1 MYGFKKH
8 TKGGHRQKFANGGM
22 VRGPGTGTSDDIE
35 DDVDE
40 GTYIMPADSTEAIG
54 PENLE
59 QMGNDA
65 PNGFKPGAK
74 GKKIPVALSNGEF
87 KLPPE
92 QLQAIGQ
99 QVLDQMRAQTH
110 TPAGM
115 QPAAMETDEPRAF
128 FADGGVVDDETRRAQ
143 YIDRFGTPQTMSAD
157 QTSALQNQNAAY
169 VAGAQARQPAPAP
182 LVTPVATPPAAVSA
196 TPAPAAK
203 PVLPTE
209 VEGWRT
215 KAVMDGAAEDAKAA
229 WDRGNVG
236 EAAGAVA
243 RGAITAV
250 PTAVYEFGANTVAPV
265 AGFAKGVWNG
275 LTGNANQPAAAAA
288 PASPA
293 AKPAT
298 PATSNIP
305 APAGSAAALAS
316 ANPGASAPTP
326 NTAAPAKPQGTTPA
340 ASQPAAAPAPTAMEI
355 SPGVYKQGRGQYS
368 DNAAGMGFTPG
379 FAGQPSA
386 RNMAAADALAA
397 RYGAPGMTAQAQQP
411 TGPQNLTPKT
421 SGSGFGILDQGYRDR
436 RAAMM
441 DAQQMKP
448 GARTALAGLLKEQGA
463 ANERAGEAE
472 QNAVKIGFQRG
483 ENALDRGL
491 KAQDLAARRED
502 AAANRGLKS
511 MELQDSMQTNAVR
524 REAAGFE
531 VSAARQMQ
539 QLRDQYLNG
548 KTPEERN
555 AAAQKLQA
563 LSGKSDSLKD
573 NFMVVGGGQEWDAN
587 AMAMRNVPQRVIDL
601 RTGQAVGGGGQG
613 GQQTS
618 AAANPATRPVG
629 TTSTVNGKTA
639 VWDGQKWVPR

>member
-8 TKGGHRQKFANGGM
+8 TKGVHRQKFANGGM

-65 PNGFKPGAK
+65 PKGFKPGAK

-115 QPAAMETDEPRAF
+115 RPAAMETDEPRAF

-157 QTSALQNQNAAY
+157 QTSALQKQSAAY
-169 VAGAQARQPAPAP
+169 VAGAQARAPQQAAAPATTQPAGFNPEQAARQKINMPASAAGWEAD
-182 LVTPVATPPAAVSA
+182 LVRMNNPDADVREEGQGAFWGGVKSALLYNSDVAAEKAKQQASAQPPAAPVS
-196 TPAPAAK
+196 
-203 PVLPTE
+203 
-209 VEGWRT
+209 
-215 KAVMDGAAEDAKAA
+215 
-229 WDRGNVG
+229 
-236 EAAGAVA
+236 
-243 RGAITAV
+243 
-250 PTAVYEFGANTVAPV
+250 
-265 AGFAKGVWNG
+265 
-275 LTGNANQPAAAAA
+275 QPAAA
-288 PASPA
+288 S
-293 AKPAT
+293 T
-298 PATSNIP
+298 MP
-305 APAGSAAALAS
+305 APAGSAAAVTS
-316 ANPGASAPTP
+316 ANPGTSTPPANTTAP
-326 NTAAPAKPQGTTPA
+326 KPQGTKPPA
-340 ASQPAAAPAPTAMEI
+340 SPPAPAPSPTAPQI
-355 SPGVYKQGRGQYS
+355 APGVYKQGRGQYS
-368 DNAAGMGFTPG
+368 DNAAGMGFSPG
-379 FAGQPSA
+379 FTGQPSA
-386 RNMAAADALAA
+386 RNMAAADALAS
-397 RYGAPGMTAQAQQP
+397 RYGAPGVPAQAQAA
-411 TGPQNLTPKT
+411 GPQNLTPKT

-441 DAQQMKP
+441 DVQQLKP
-448 GARTALAGLLKEQGA
+448 GSRTALTGLLKEQSA
-463 ANERAGEAE
+463 ANDREAQAAQDE
-472 QNAVKIGFQRG
+472 TRIGFQRG

-491 KAQDLAARRED
+491 KAEDLAVRRED
-502 AAANRGLKS
+502 AAAVRGFRAQ
-511 MELQDSMQTNAVR
+511 ELQDSMQTNAVR

-563 LSGKSDSLKD
+563 LSGKEQANKYT
-573 NFMVVGGGQEWDAN
+573 VVPGGQEI
-587 AMAMRNVPQRVIDL
+587 QI
-601 RTGQAVGGGGQG
+601 VGGLPTPITRPAMVLDNQTGRFVDQVGGSGQTQQAQ
-613 GQQTS
+613 QQT
-618 AAANPATRPVG
+618 ANGPARITTKAEHDALPKGTRYIAP
-629 TTSTVNGKTA
+629 
-639 VWDGQKWVPR
+639 DGQILIKN

>member
-8 TKGGHRQKFANGGM
+8 TKGVHRQKFANGGM

-65 PNGFKPGAK
+65 PKGFKPGAK

-92 QLQAIGQ
+92 QVQAIGQ

-128 FADGGVVDDETRRAQ
+128 FADGGVVDEETRRAQ
-143 YIDRFGTPQTMSAD
+143 YIDRFGTPQTMSAG
-157 QTSALQNQNAAY
+157 QTQALQNQNSAY
-169 VAGAQARQPAPAP
+169 VAGAQAK
-182 LVTPVATPPAAVSA
+182 AAA
-196 TPAPAAK
+196 TPAAPAVTQPAGFNPEQSPRQK
-203 PVLPTE
+203 IAMP
-209 VEGWRT
+209 
-215 KAVMDGAAEDAKAA
+215 DGAAGWEADLARMNNPDADVREAGQGSFWGGVKSALMYNSDVAA
-229 WDRGNVG
+229 ERAKQQ
-236 EAAGAVA
+236 AAS
-243 RGAITAV
+243 
-250 PTAVYEFGANTVAPV
+250 AP
-265 AGFAKGVWNG
+265 
-275 LTGNANQPAAAAA
+275 AA
-288 PASPA
+288 PAA
-293 AKPAT
+293 EPAT
-298 PATSNIP
+298 PAASNMP
-305 APAGSAAALAS
+305 APAGSAAAVAS
-316 ANPGASAPTP
+316 ANPGTSAPTP
-326 NTAAPAKPQGTTPA
+326 STSAPATPTA
-340 ASQPAAAPAPTAMEI
+340 TPSTSQPAAAPASTAPQI
-355 SPGVYKQGRGQYS
+355 APGVYKQGRGQYS

-379 FAGQPSA
+379 FTGQPSA

-441 DAQQMKP
+441 DVQQLKP
-448 GARTALAGLLKEQGA
+448 GSRTALAGLLKEQGA

-472 QNAVKIGFQRG
+472 QNAVKMGFQRG

-491 KAQDLAARRED
+491 KSEDLAARRED

-511 MELQDSMQTNAVR
+511 MELQDSMQTNALR

-531 VSAARQMQ
+531 VSTARQMQ
-539 QLRDQYLNG
+539 QLREQFLNG

-555 AAAQKLQA
+555 AAAQKIQA
-563 LSGKSDSLKD
+563 LSGKSDNLKD

-601 RTGQAVGGGGQG
+601 RTGQAIGGGGQAQ
-613 GQQTS
+613 GQLPPGMVKQ
-618 AAANPATRPVG
+618 VG
-629 TTSTVNGKTA
+629 TSGGKPVYEDANGKRFF
-639 VWDGQKWVPR
+639 GG